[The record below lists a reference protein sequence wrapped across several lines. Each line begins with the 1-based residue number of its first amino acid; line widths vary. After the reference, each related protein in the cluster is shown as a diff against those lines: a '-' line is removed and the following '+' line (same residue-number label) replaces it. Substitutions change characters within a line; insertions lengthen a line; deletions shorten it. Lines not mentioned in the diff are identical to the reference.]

1 MHNMTLFPDSR
12 LKTFLRCNLAALIIG
27 LMAVALPVALQSP
40 HRADAAPM
48 TGFSRVAAG
57 DGFSCG
63 VKTDGTVWCWG
74 RNNVKQLGDGTTTNR
89 TRPVQVTGL
98 TDATQIIAGQGFA
111 CVLKLDGTVAC
122 WGDNGAGQLGD
133 GTTTGRSAP
142 QVIPSLTSVTQISG
156 NFMHVCARL
165 SDSTARCWGWN
176 VLYMLGDGT
185 TTNGLSPVTPSN
197 LTGVAQISA
206 GVFQTC
212 ARLNDGTV
220 RCWGAGNNG
229 GLGDGT
235 TTYSTNT
242 KTSPTGISGV
252 AQIASGT
259 GWNNQCA
266 LLLTGILKC
275 WGLNTYGAVGNGITL
290 TGSDI
295 LQLTPVTAGPFPAAI
310 STVEFGMYFAC
321 AVLVDGTAMCW
332 GANGN
337 AQIGD
342 GTSVSKSVPTQV
354 YGLTGV
360 SQISPNYYH
369 TCAVLN
375 DSTVKCWGRNTYGE
389 LGDGTTT
396 ARSTAVSVSAPP
408 VTLSTPTSVAAA
420 ATASTLKSINVSWA
434 ANGNAS
440 SFTVKIYNSA
450 GSSVLGTKIGVTG
463 SSTTIT
469 SSTYGSI
476 ADNTAYKI
484 TVIAIGDGT
493 NYLDSLESGPDSVT
507 TNSLTSQAAVVLT
520 STSGTYGTDLSL
532 TTSGGSGSGTVT
544 YAVTTTG
551 TAGCSITSGNTL
563 SATSPGTCTV
573 TATKAASG
581 IYQSDSSNATTVTF
595 AKKTQTPLAVT
606 TTSGDAITG
615 ITVATTGGSGT
626 GAVTSSVTSGTAT
639 CTLASG
645 VVTAKTSGTC
655 SLTVT
660 KAADSTYSV
669 ESVTA
674 TLTFTGG
681 AVTTTTTAAPTLSI
695 VIQAPVTTVA
705 QGQATV
711 ATVAPTTTLP
721 ALGANG
727 LPVPTTTS
735 TTIASAKSKVV
746 VTTTTVAPRVTTTTV
761 GPPSAGK
768 VEAGQTAVQVD
779 GVDTDAKV
787 SRENNQ
793 MVVNAGSVS
802 ATLSGTDSAGKTLP
816 LDTDGTVH
824 LSAGDVIKVSV
835 GGFEPKSIVE
845 VWLFSTPTQ
854 LGSAVVAADGTMSGT
869 YKLPFGVKSGSHR
882 VVVTAKLPN
891 GKSTTFTLG
900 ILVGKIN
907 KTSTL
912 TRVLIAIPISL
923 AVGFGF
929 LLPTQARRRKRRAT
943 I

>member
-1 MHNMTLFPDSR
+1 MHNMTLFPASR
-12 LKTFLRCNLAALIIG
+12 IKTFLRCNLAALIVG
-27 LMAVALPVALQSP
+27 LMVVALPVAMQSP
-40 HRADAAPM
+40 QRANAAPM
-48 TGFSRVAAG
+48 TGFSRVATG
-57 DGFSCG
+57 DSFTCAI
-63 VKTDGTVWCWG
+63 KTDGTVWCWG
-74 RNNVKQLGDGTTTNR
+74 RNNVKQLGDGTTTTR

-111 CVLKLDGTVAC
+111 CALKSDGTVAC
-122 WGDNGAGQLGD
+122 WGDNGSGQLGD

-142 QVIPSLTSVTQISG
+142 AVITNLTGVTQISG

-176 VLYMLGDGT
+176 VLYQLGDGT
-185 TTNGLSPVTPSN
+185 TTNALSPITPSN

-220 RCWGAGNNG
+220 RCWGAGNHG
-229 GLGDGT
+229 GLGDGNG
-235 TTYSTNT
+235 TYSTST
-242 KTSPTGISGV
+242 KITPTGLTYA

-259 GWNNQCA
+259 GWNNACA
-266 LLLTGILKC
+266 LLATGVLKC
-275 WGLNTYGAVGNGITL
+275 WGLNDNGQL
-290 TGSDI
+290 GDGSTTSRW
-295 LQLTPVTAGPFPAAI
+295 TPVISGPFPTAI
-310 STVEFGMYFAC
+310 SAVDLGMYISC
-321 AVLVDGTAMCW
+321 AVLVDTTAMCW
-332 GANGN
+332 GWNGMG
-337 AQIGD
+337 ALGD
-342 GTSVSKSVPTQV
+342 GTTVSRWVPTLV
-354 YGLTGV
+354 SGLTGV
-360 SQISPNYYH
+360 NQISPNYYH
-369 TCAVLN
+369 TCAVLS
-375 DSTVKCWGRNTYGE
+375 DTTVKCWGRNTYGE
-389 LGDGTTT
+389 LGNGTTT
-396 ARSTAVSVSAPP
+396 NSSTAVSVSAPP
-408 VTLSTPTSVAAA
+408 VTLSTPSSVT
-420 ATASTLKSINVSWA
+420 ATATSSTLKSVSVSWA
-434 ANGNAS
+434 ANVNAA

-450 GSSVLGTKIGVTG
+450 GSSLLGTKTGVSG

-484 TVIAIGDGT
+484 TVTAIGDGT
-493 NYLDSLESGPDSVT
+493 SYLTSSESSQASVT
-507 TNSLTSQAAVVLT
+507 TNSLSTQTPVVLS
-520 STSGTYGTDLSL
+520 STSGTYGSDITLDI
-532 TTSGGSGSGTVT
+532 SGGSGSGAVT

-551 TAGCSITSGNTL
+551 TAGCSIISGTKL
-563 SATSPGTCTV
+563 RATSPGTCTV

-581 IYQSDSSNATTVTF
+581 VYSADSSTATTVTF
-595 AKKTQTPLAVT
+595 SAVVVT
-606 TTSGDAITG
+606 TTT
-615 ITVATTGGSGT
+615 
-626 GAVTSSVTSGTAT
+626 
-639 CTLASG
+639 
-645 VVTAKTSGTC
+645 
-655 SLTVT
+655 
-660 KAADSTYSV
+660 
-669 ESVTA
+669 
-674 TLTFTGG
+674 
-681 AVTTTTTAAPTLSI
+681 TTTTTAAPALSI

-705 QGQATV
+705 QGQASV
-711 ATVAPTTTLP
+711 ATVVPTTTTLP
-721 ALGANG
+721 VLGANG
-727 LPVPTTTS
+727 LPVQTTTS
-735 TTIASAKSKVV
+735 TTIAAAKSKTV

-768 VEAGQTAVQVD
+768 VKAGQTAVQVD
-779 GVDTDAKV
+779 GVETDAKV

-824 LSAGDVIKVSV
+824 LAAGDVIKVSV

-854 LGSAVVAADGTMSGT
+854 LGSAVVEADGTMNGT
-869 YKLPFGVKSGSHR
+869 YKLPFGIKSGSHR

-923 AVGFGF
+923 AIGFGF